1 MTPPRH
7 PSRRAPAVGLVVALL
22 AAGCGGGAA
31 PTTSTLPPATSTSTT
46 TTTRPA
52 PITTTTT
59 TLPPAITV
67 RIGVTPSIA
76 FGIPFA
82 LAEASTGIAAANA
95 LEITVE
101 VFPTPE
107 EALAAAVAGDVDVA
121 LPDARSALAALAQG
135 ACFLAPLDF
144 VDEDAMRLVGRSDLI
159 TADDLIGR
167 EVGTVAGSPAEI
179 ALRMW
184 LSDEGVAWEDV
195 EVVDTAALDLV
206 AALTEGLVDAVI
218 WTEPVP
224 AQALAACGEE
234 ECRYVGEVGESYR
247 EVAPVSVTCRWQQEH
262 GAAGMTRFV
271 RAWLEGKEYVRNN
284 LDAAAAITADRL
296 RLTPDEVATRWQERG
311 WLGIW
316 GANLTDAQLEMLEA
330 YGAYLV
336 AAGELAEAPAV
347 CSWVNSDWLA
357 AVAPSLVASIST
369 TADRP
374 LRGYANRSVSG
385 PVPDH
390 RPLPARGGG
399 LLAHPLSLPPAR
411 TAR

>member
-1 MTPPRH
+1 MTPPRR
-7 PSRRAPAVGLVVALL
+7 PSRRVPAAGLVVALL
-22 AAGCGGGAA
+22 AAGCGDGAA
-31 PTTSTLPPATSTSTT
+31 PASTTTVPPATTTSTT

-59 TLPPAITV
+59 TLPPAIPV

-82 LAEASTGIAAANA
+82 LAEAATGIAAANA

-121 LPDARSALAALAQG
+121 LPDALSALAALARG

-144 VDEDAMRLVGRSDLI
+144 VDEDVMRLVGRSDLI

-195 EVVDTAALDLV
+195 EVVDITALDLA
-206 AALTEGLVDAVI
+206 AALTGGLVDAVI

-247 EVAPVSVTCRWQQEH
+247 EVIPVSVTCRWQQEH
-262 GAAGMTRFV
+262 GAAGMTRLV

-296 RLTPDEVATRWQERG
+296 RLTPDEVAARWRDRG
-311 WLGIW
+311 WLGTW

-336 AAGELAEAPAV
+336 AAGELDEAPSV

-357 AVAPSLVASIST
+357 AVAPSFVAL
-369 TADRP
+369 DR
-374 LRGYANRSVSG
+374 Y
-385 PVPDH
+385 DC
-390 RPLPARGGG
+390 
-399 LLAHPLSLPPAR
+399 
-411 TAR
+411 

>member
-1 MTPPRH
+1 MTPPRR
-7 PSRRAPAVGLVVALL
+7 PSHRAPALALAAALL
-22 AAGCGGGAA
+22 AAACGGAA
-31 PTTSTLPPATSTSTT
+31 EPTTTTAPPTTSTSTT
-46 TTTRPA
+46 TTTRPL
-52 PITTTTT
+52 PISTTTT
-59 TLPPAITV
+59 TLPAPIPV

-76 FGIPFA
+76 FGIPFT
-82 LAEASTGIAAANA
+82 LADSSTGIAAANA
-95 LEITVE
+95 LEVTVE

-144 VDEDAMRLVGRSDLI
+144 LDEDAMRLVGRSDLI

-167 EVGTVAGSPAEI
+167 KVGTVAGSPAEI

-184 LSDEGVAWEDV
+184 LSDQGVEWSQV

-206 AALTEGLVDAVI
+206 AALTGGLVDAVI

-224 AQALAACGEE
+224 GQALAACGEE

-247 EVAPVSVTCRWQQEH
+247 DVTPVSVTCRWQQEH
-262 GAAGMTRFV
+262 GAEGMTRLV

-296 RLTPDEVATRWQERG
+296 RLTPDEVASRWQERG
-311 WLGIW
+311 WVQIW

-347 CSWVNSDWLA
+347 CSWVNSDWLV
-357 AVAPSLVASIST
+357 AVAPSLVTLDAY
-369 TADRP
+369 DC
-374 LRGYANRSVSG
+374 
-385 PVPDH
+385 
-390 RPLPARGGG
+390 
-399 LLAHPLSLPPAR
+399 
-411 TAR
+411 